1 MSAALSRG
9 AEEVVTVVVPEA
21 GSEVEENG
29 AGGGE
34 RMRWRQRRVL
44 GGRRRFVQLRLTED
58 DYAKVA
64 ARAAAA
70 GASIPAYLVMAGTRP
85 VDQSAVTGD
94 PVLMRV
100 WGQEMRALR
109 QQVYRVGL
117 NVNQVA
123 RLLHGTGEVARNAE
137 VTYRGAARAIAALD
151 PLIERFTGAPVGAGT
166 LPSRDDWGTR

>member
-1 MSAALSRG
+1 
-9 AEEVVTVVVPEA
+9 
-21 GSEVEENG
+21 
-29 AGGGE
+29 
-34 RMRWRQRRVL
+34 MRWRQRRVL

-64 ARAAAA
+64 RAAAA

-85 VDQSAVTGD
+85 LDRSAVTGD

-100 WGQEMRALR
+100 WGQELRALR

-166 LPSRDDWGTR
+166 LPSGDERGTR

>member
-1 MSAALSRG
+1 
-9 AEEVVTVVVPEA
+9 VVVPDA

-29 AGGGE
+29 AGGGA

-85 VDQSAVTGD
+85 PDQSAVSGD
-94 PVLMRV
+94 RVLMRV
-100 WGQEMRALR
+100 WGEELRALR

-123 RLLHGTGEVARNAE
+123 RLLHGTGEVERQAVA
-137 VTYRGAARAIAALD
+137 TYRGAVRAIAALD
-151 PLIERFTGAPVGAGT
+151 PIIERCTGSPGRVGM
-166 LPSRDDWGTR
+166 LPDPDATVAR

>member
-1 MSAALSRG
+1 
-9 AEEVVTVVVPEA
+9 VVTVVGP
-21 GSEVEENG
+21 EVEENG
-29 AGGGE
+29 VGAEEDGAGAGG
-34 RMRWRQRRVL
+34 RIRWRQRRVL

-85 VDQSAVTGD
+85 QDSSVVTTGD

-100 WGQEMRALR
+100 WGQEMRGLR

-137 VTYRGAARAIAALD
+137 VTYRGAVRAIAALD

-166 LPSRDDWGTR
+166 LPSRDGWGTR